1 MLGLKGLTVFLVLS
15 TSSPVEHP
23 QRSTSA
29 FCYSAKS
36 HSQWILCFPFVA
48 TKRLFSTLRSPTG
61 KWLSSPPAS
70 PEGTHGFATKSRPPT
85 GSAADQVSRSA
96 LPDKSHGELPTNPT
110 ADAFVRGELIRQKR
124 CVVWRFIVTI
134 QEGRAHDAWWA
145 LRWAVLCRNPC
156 CKRFFSPGCQE
167 TQTRFWCAFQAQ

>member
-1 MLGLKGLTVFLVLS
+1 MEMLGRKGLTVHFVLS

-29 FCYSAKS
+29 FGCS

-48 TKRLFSTLRSPTG
+48 TKRMFSTLRSPTG
-61 KWLSSPPAS
+61 KWLSSSPAS
-70 PEGTHGFATKSRPPT
+70 PEGAHGFATKSRPPT

-96 LPDKSHGELPTNPT
+96 LPDKSHGELPTYPT
-110 ADAFVRGELIRQKR
+110 PDAVVRGELIRPKR

-134 QEGRAHDAWWA
+134 QEGRALDAGWT

-156 CKRFFSPGCQE
+156 YKQFFSTGYQE
-167 TQTRFWCAFQAQ
+167 TQTRSWFPFQAQ